1 MNTILKPADD
11 SDNSSSSSNNNSNNN
26 RPSDAIEIK
35 GHNNN
40 QKING
45 RGRSNDSGL
54 GDDEESPT
62 DNYQQWKKL
71 ATIAKE
77 LHGQQADSIPHMLV
91 EMKKQI
97 PNAPARRA
105 RRHALSSFDQLNE
118 AERERLGKINPLH
131 KSTYETKD
139 SQELVKEY
147 VYTAMVSKERVIAF
161 ICKIGFDV
169 SRCLRKSVGPDR
181 QLCMKRKQVRGGTP
195 SHPTSVT
202 GRARHQTLTRYK
214 DERLGTS
221 HVEPMMPISSF
232 NLTVSPFLITSGTSS
247 LRTRIHLAC
256 TRTLNHT

>member
-147 VYTAMVSKERVIAF
+147 VYTAMVSKCRPRSSTVHETQASARRHSFPPDKRNRSRTASNFNEIQRRAF
-161 ICKIGFDV
+161 GNKPCWTDDADFIFQSHSLTI
-169 SRCLRKSVGPDR
+169 PD
-181 QLCMKRKQVRGGTP
+181 
-195 SHPTSVT
+195 H
-202 GRARHQTLTRYK
+202 
-214 DERLGTS
+214 
-221 HVEPMMPISSF
+221 
-232 NLTVSPFLITSGTSS
+232 
-247 LRTRIHLAC
+247 
-256 TRTLNHT
+256 